1 MGFYLLSKI
10 PDREYE
16 LVFENGSEEWCT
28 CERPADDAG
37 FPLDQLVLAAGPNDE
52 TLASSER
59 RATLAV
65 YCHDGG
71 TEYRAECDVIQPS
84 FSPEIQ
90 IVLTDGTAKDKVEI
104 EVPQEGETYTFEIR
118 SNFKLVE
125 ILSECEWALCKLESV
140 SEDSE
145 RKEYVYS
152 AAVNVEKSQQ
162 PSERTSEIVLGN
174 ILTIDGKEVTASVT
188 LAFMQEAANGIRY
201 TTTDGQKI
209 TISENGMNVVS
220 HVYEDGY
227 GFIELGEILTEI
239 PNGKFN
245 GCSTLKTIEL
255 PYSVTTIGNS
265 AFADCSSLESIE
277 LPENLTTLGTSV
289 FYDCIALKSIE
300 IPAGVRSL
308 PSETFYNCTALE
320 NALLPDG
327 MTEIGESAF
336 RGSSSLKSIEIPDGI
351 RSLPRCTFYQCT
363 ALENVV
369 LPDGMTKIWESVFF
383 DCSSLKS
390 IEIPDGV
397 VNLPYC
403 TFCHYIKTMYELNER
418 YGWTKFVVVV
428 PSIAIREGVL
438 KSFESMQEHF
448 AREYN
453 GKRMQYFVY
462 NSKQLSKIDA
472 FASDAGMHVIIIN
485 TQAFNTSMNEEKSKG
500 AKADKAAR
508 IIFDRRD
515 EFGSRRPIDVLSQ
528 CHPIMIIDEPQS
540 VLGVDKGNKT
550 RKGLALFKP
559 LFTLLYS
566 ATHRKDNIYNMMFRL
581 DAIDAYNQKLVK
593 KIEVKGIKQIG
604 STATNGYVYLEEIII
619 SKGNPQA
626 RINYDVK
633 TATGTRQTSR
643 VVGEGF
649 NLYEQSG
656 ELNEY
661 RNNFIVERI
670 DGLEGTVRLVNGLVL
685 HEGDAVGAVNEDY
698 LRRIQIR
705 ETIRTHLERE
715 RQLFGQ
721 KIKVLSLFFI
731 DHVDSYR
738 LYEGTESK
746 GKFAKM
752 FEEEYR
758 NVLSELMPT
767 FGDEAYLR
775 YLSDPRNA
783 AEKVHQ
789 GYFSMD
795 KKGKVVES
803 KGKEGE
809 NEERA
814 FDLIMKDKERLLSLK
829 EPVRFIFSH
838 SALKEG
844 WDNPNVFQ
852 ICTLKNSDNETKKRQ
867 EVGRGMRLCVN
878 QNGERQDAD
887 VLGDHVFDTNIL
899 TVIASES
906 YDDFAKKLQTE
917 MAEACGDRPIII
929 TPNLFEGKPYN
940 KADGTSGRFDLAQA
954 RAIYNALIR
963 QDYVD
968 DEGALTAEYHEAKR
982 NGTLDFGKVNDL
994 KDGIIAALDT
1004 VFDPSSFKPDDGRKP
1019 KAAKFQKENFDKKEF
1034 QNLLETH

>member
-1 MGFYLLSKI
+1 
-10 PDREYE
+10 
-16 LVFENGSEEWCT
+16 
-28 CERPADDAG
+28 
-37 FPLDQLVLAAGPNDE
+37 
-52 TLASSER
+52 
-59 RATLAV
+59 
-65 YCHDGG
+65 
-71 TEYRAECDVIQPS
+71 
-84 FSPEIQ
+84 
-90 IVLTDGTAKDKVEI
+90 
-104 EVPQEGETYTFEIR
+104 
-118 SNFKLVE
+118 
-125 ILSECEWALCKLESV
+125 
-140 SEDSE
+140 
-145 RKEYVYS
+145 
-152 AAVNVEKSQQ
+152 
-162 PSERTSEIVLGN
+162 
-174 ILTIDGKEVTASVT
+174 
-188 LAFMQEAANGIRY
+188 
-201 TTTDGQKI
+201 
-209 TISENGMNVVS
+209 
-220 HVYEDGY
+220 
-227 GFIELGEILTEI
+227 
-239 PNGKFN
+239 
-245 GCSTLKTIEL
+245 
-255 PYSVTTIGNS
+255 
-265 AFADCSSLESIE
+265 
-277 LPENLTTLGTSV
+277 
-289 FYDCIALKSIE
+289 
-300 IPAGVRSL
+300 
-308 PSETFYNCTALE
+308 
-320 NALLPDG
+320 
-327 MTEIGESAF
+327 
-336 RGSSSLKSIEIPDGI
+336 
-351 RSLPRCTFYQCT
+351 
-363 ALENVV
+363 
-369 LPDGMTKIWESVFF
+369 
-383 DCSSLKS
+383 
-390 IEIPDGV
+390 
-397 VNLPYC
+397 
-403 TFCHYIKTMYELNER
+403 
-418 YGWTKFVVVV
+418 
-428 PSIAIREGVL
+428 
-438 KSFESMQEHF
+438 MQEHF
-448 AREYN
+448 AQEYN
-453 GKRMQYFVY
+453 GKRMQCFVY

-472 FASDAGMHVIIIN
+472 FASDVGMHVMIIN
-485 TQAFNTSMNEEKSKG
+485 TQAFNSSFDEENSKDKVVKG
-500 AKADKAAR
+500 KTKKADKTAR
-508 IIFDRRD
+508 IIFDKRD

-566 ATHRKDNIYNMMFRL
+566 ATHRKGDIYNMMFRL

-626 RINYDVK
+626 RISFDVK
-633 TATGTRQTSR
+633 TATGTKQTSK
-643 VVGEGF
+643 VVGEQF
-649 NLYEQSG
+649 DLYAQSG

-661 RNNFIVERI
+661 KNNFIVERI
-670 DGLEGTVRLVNGLVL
+670 DGVEGSARFVNGLVL

-721 KIKVLSLFFI
+721 KIKVLSIFFI
-731 DHVDSYR
+731 DHVDNYR
-738 LYEGTESK
+738 LYEGPETK

-783 AEKVHQ
+783 AEKIHQ

-795 KKGKVVES
+795 KKGKAVES
-803 KGKEGE
+803 GNKEGE

-917 MAEACGDRPIII
+917 MAEACADRPIII
-929 TPNLFEGKPYN
+929 TPNLFEGKPYT
-940 KADGTSGRFDLAQA
+940 KADGTNGRFDLAQA
-954 RAIYNALIR
+954 RDIY
-963 QDYVD
+963 
-968 DEGALTAEYHEAKR
+968 DELVCQKYIKKGELTAKYYEDKR
-982 NGTLDFGKVNDL
+982 NGTLDFEELNNM

-1004 VFDPSSFKPDDGRKP
+1004 VFNPSSVKPEDARKP
-1019 KAAKFQKENFDKKEF
+1019 KTANFQQENFDKKEF
-1034 QNLLETH
+1034 QELWKRINQRTYYQVNFDTSDLVKKSIKALDDNLKVTEIRIVVEGGSLDNVRDKESLETGVAMTQGNTRTIHVTEAIGKGVTYDLIGKLVMATGLTRKTIVEILKGIKPATFHLFKFNPEEFIIKASLIINDCKALA

>member
-1 MGFYLLSKI
+1 MQIRYKHQRFQAEAARAIVNAFTGQPKSDGLSDHTVDQGKDKKFYAL
-10 PDREYE
+10 
-16 LVFENGSEEWCT
+16 
-28 CERPADDAG
+28 AG
-37 FPLDQLVLAAGPNDE
+37 FGNKGVVLAREAICENVRAVQTAQGLKPVDTLQDLQGVGMAFTIEME
-52 TLASSER
+52 T
-59 RATLAV
+59 
-65 YCHDGG
+65 G
-71 TEYRAECDVIQPS
+71 T
-84 FSPEIQ
+84 
-90 IVLTDGTAKDKVEI
+90 GK
-104 EVPQEGETYTFEIR
+104 TYT
-118 SNFKLVE
+118 
-125 ILSECEWALCKLESV
+125 
-140 SEDSE
+140 
-145 RKEYVYS
+145 
-152 AAVNVEKSQQ
+152 
-162 PSERTSEIVLGN
+162 
-174 ILTIDGKEVTASVT
+174 
-188 LAFMQEAANGIRY
+188 
-201 TTTDGQKI
+201 
-209 TISENGMNVVS
+209 
-220 HVYEDGY
+220 
-227 GFIELGEILTEI
+227 
-239 PNGKFN
+239 
-245 GCSTLKTIEL
+245 
-255 PYSVTTIGNS
+255 
-265 AFADCSSLESIE
+265 
-277 LPENLTTLGTSV
+277 
-289 FYDCIALKSIE
+289 
-300 IPAGVRSL
+300 
-308 PSETFYNCTALE
+308 
-320 NALLPDG
+320 
-327 MTEIGESAF
+327 
-336 RGSSSLKSIEIPDGI
+336 
-351 RSLPRCTFYQCT
+351 
-363 ALENVV
+363 
-369 LPDGMTKIWESVFF
+369 
-383 DCSSLKS
+383 
-390 IEIPDGV
+390 
-397 VNLPYC
+397 
-403 TFCHYIKTMYELNER
+403 YIKTMYELNEH

-448 AREYN
+448 AQEYN

-462 NSKQLSKIDA
+462 NSKQLPKIDA
-472 FASDAGMHVIIIN
+472 FASDAGMHVMIIN
-485 TQAFNTSMNEEKSKG
+485 TQAFNSSFDEESSQDKLVNGKVK
-500 AKADKAAR
+500 KANKAAL
-508 IIFDRRD
+508 IIYSERD
-515 EFGSRRPIDVLSQ
+515 EFGSRRPIDVISQ

-550 RKGLALFKP
+550 RKNLAQFKP

-566 ATHRKDNIYNMMFRL
+566 ATHRKDDIYNMMFRL
-581 DAIDAYNQKLVK
+581 DAIDAYNQRLVK

-626 RINYDVK
+626 RISFDMK
-633 TATGTRQTSR
+633 TTKGTKQASR

-649 NLYEQSG
+649 NLYDHSG

-670 DGLEGTVRLVNGLVL
+670 DGLEGTVRFVNGMVL
-685 HEGDAVGAVNEDY
+685 HEGDTVGAAGEDY

-721 KIKVLSLFFI
+721 QIKVLSLFFI

-738 LYEGTESK
+738 LYDGTETK

-758 NVLSELMPT
+758 NVLSEFMSTL
-767 FGDEAYLR
+767 GDGAYPR

-795 KKGKVVES
+795 KKGKVVDS

-878 QNGERQDAD
+878 KNGERQDAD

-906 YDDFAKKLQTE
+906 YDDFAKQLQTE

-929 TPNLFEGKPYN
+929 TPNLFEGKPYT
-940 KADGTSGRFDLAQA
+940 KADGTNGRFDLAQA
-954 RAIYNALIR
+954 RTIYNTLIR

-968 DEGALTAEYHEAKR
+968 DDGALTAAYHEAKR
-982 NGTLDFGKVNDL
+982 NGTLDFGKVNEY
-994 KDGIIAALDT
+994 KEGIMAALET
-1004 VFDPSSFKPDDGRKP
+1004 VFNPSSFKPEDARKP
-1019 KAAKFQKENFDKKEF
+1019 KAANFLKENFDKKEF
-1034 QNLLETH
+1034 QNLWKRINQRTYYQVNFDTTKLVQESITALDDKLKVTEIRIVVEGGGLESIRGKESLEAGTAMAQGKTRTIRVTEAVGEGVTYDLIGKLVTATGLTRKTIVEILKGIKPETFDLFKLNPEEFIINAGLIINDCKANAAIQCIRYDKLNKKFSTVIFTDNMLRGKLGINAIESTKSLYDLVVLDSMGTEKSFAESLEHEDDVVVYTKLPNAFYINTPMGKYHPDWAVAFREGSVKHVYFVAETKGNDLQGSQLRGAEGSKIECARLHFKAISDNGYIYDAVKDYKSLYDIVTK

>member
-1 MGFYLLSKI
+1 
-10 PDREYE
+10 
-16 LVFENGSEEWCT
+16 
-28 CERPADDAG
+28 
-37 FPLDQLVLAAGPNDE
+37 
-52 TLASSER
+52 
-59 RATLAV
+59 
-65 YCHDGG
+65 
-71 TEYRAECDVIQPS
+71 
-84 FSPEIQ
+84 
-90 IVLTDGTAKDKVEI
+90 
-104 EVPQEGETYTFEIR
+104 
-118 SNFKLVE
+118 
-125 ILSECEWALCKLESV
+125 
-140 SEDSE
+140 
-145 RKEYVYS
+145 
-152 AAVNVEKSQQ
+152 
-162 PSERTSEIVLGN
+162 
-174 ILTIDGKEVTASVT
+174 
-188 LAFMQEAANGIRY
+188 
-201 TTTDGQKI
+201 
-209 TISENGMNVVS
+209 
-220 HVYEDGY
+220 
-227 GFIELGEILTEI
+227 
-239 PNGKFN
+239 
-245 GCSTLKTIEL
+245 
-255 PYSVTTIGNS
+255 
-265 AFADCSSLESIE
+265 
-277 LPENLTTLGTSV
+277 
-289 FYDCIALKSIE
+289 
-300 IPAGVRSL
+300 
-308 PSETFYNCTALE
+308 
-320 NALLPDG
+320 
-327 MTEIGESAF
+327 
-336 RGSSSLKSIEIPDGI
+336 
-351 RSLPRCTFYQCT
+351 
-363 ALENVV
+363 
-369 LPDGMTKIWESVFF
+369 
-383 DCSSLKS
+383 
-390 IEIPDGV
+390 
-397 VNLPYC
+397 
-403 TFCHYIKTMYELNER
+403 MYELNER
-418 YGWTKFVVVV
+418 YGWTKFVVIV
-428 PSIAIREGVL
+428 PSIAIREGVK

-448 AREYN
+448 AKEYN
-453 GKRMQYFVY
+453 GKRMQCFVY

-472 FASDAGMHVIIIN
+472 FASDVGMHVMIIN
-485 TQAFNTSMNEEKSKG
+485 TQAFNSSFDEENSKDKVVKG
-500 AKADKAAR
+500 KTKKADNTAR
-508 IIFDRRD
+508 IIFDKRD

-566 ATHRKDNIYNMMFRL
+566 ATHRKGDIYNMMFRL

-626 RINYDVK
+626 RISFDVK
-633 TATGTRQTSR
+633 TATGTKQTSK
-643 VVGEGF
+643 VVGEQF
-649 NLYEQSG
+649 DLYAQSG

-661 RNNFIVERI
+661 KNNFIVERI
-670 DGLEGTVRLVNGLVL
+670 DGVEGSVRFVNGLVL
-685 HEGDAVGAVNEDY
+685 HEGDAVGVVNEDY

-731 DHVDSYR
+731 DHVDNYR
-738 LYEGTESK
+738 LYEGPETK

-783 AEKVHQ
+783 AEKIHQ

-795 KKGKVVES
+795 KKGKAVES
-803 KGKEGE
+803 GNKEGE

-917 MAEACGDRPIII
+917 MAEACADRPIII
-929 TPNLFEGKPYN
+929 TPNLFEGKPYT
-940 KADGTSGRFDLAQA
+940 KADGTNGRFDLAQA
-954 RAIYNALIR
+954 RDIYDELVC
-963 QDYVD
+963 QKYVKKG
-968 DEGALTAEYHEAKR
+968 ELTAKYYEDKR
-982 NGTLDFGKVNDL
+982 NGTLDFEELNNM

-1004 VFDPSSFKPDDGRKP
+1004 VFNPSSVKPEDARKP
-1019 KAAKFQKENFDKKEF
+1019 KTANFQQENFDKKEF
-1034 QNLLETH
+1034 QELWKRINQRTYYQVNFDTSDLVKKSIKALDDNLKVTEIRIVVEGGSLDNVRDKESLETGVAMTQGNTRTIHVTEAIGKGVTYDLIGKLVMATGLTRKTIVEILKGIKPATFHLFKFNPEEFIIKASLIINDCKALAVIQCIKYEKLNDKFSTDIFTENMLRGKLGINAIESTKSLYDLVVLDSMGTEKNFAESLEYEDDVVVYTKLPNGFYINTPMGKYNPDWAVAFREGSVKHVYFVAESKGNDLQNSQLRGSEESKIECARRHFKAISDNGYIYDVAKDYKSLYDIVTK